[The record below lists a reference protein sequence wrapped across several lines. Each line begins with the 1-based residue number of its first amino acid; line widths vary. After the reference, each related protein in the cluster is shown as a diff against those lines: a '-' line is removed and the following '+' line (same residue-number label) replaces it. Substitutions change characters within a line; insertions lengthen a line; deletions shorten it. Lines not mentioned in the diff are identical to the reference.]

1 MERGGKT
8 HGRSP
13 PLPRGNLLAPV
24 PHVSLR
30 VVQLH
35 VEILLVVAVQ
45 GEEQTVAY
53 TLGGNSG
60 ARGQTK

>member
-1 MERGGKT
+1 MERGRKK
-8 HGRSP
+8 HGRGAQ
-13 PLPRGNLLAPV
+13 LPWENLLAPV

-45 GEEQTVAY
+45 
-53 TLGGNSG
+53 
-60 ARGQTK
+60 R